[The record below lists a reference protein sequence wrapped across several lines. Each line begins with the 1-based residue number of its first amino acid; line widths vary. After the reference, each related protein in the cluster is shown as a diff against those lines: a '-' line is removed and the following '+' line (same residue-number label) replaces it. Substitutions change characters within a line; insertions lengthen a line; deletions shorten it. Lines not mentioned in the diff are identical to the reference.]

1 MTCSELL
8 RAMPRSIPEGTV
20 PLIAV
25 EGTAYDCGRHY
36 AEIVMEKY
44 PGFREYLDMAYYW
57 KDLPPLEKRLVEQR
71 APHLLDLYRGLLE
84 VAGPPS
90 GASATSRGG
99 RCTSFGLS
107 GSVTLDG
114 QPISG
119 QTKDTSLDRVPRYIV
134 LRMRIEDAPTILVL
148 AYPGEVMGYGMW
160 STGMTIF
167 RNTLFSKAPSPEGLG
182 GIVYGL
188 LTLAGHSVHEAAD
201 LAMQYGR
208 RGAGNLFVSDGNG
221 ESISIE
227 TNIGGVSI
235 LRQEDGIL
243 THANHPEG
251 EKTTPYEAYPF
262 EGAKEDSVYRM
273 HGLRRLLHA
282 ERGRLTPQKVLML
295 LADHTMYPGGTC
307 KHFSEDGAQ
316 TTAAV
321 IAEPTR
327 GKLHVVR
334 GQPCCNWPVTYTV

>member
-1 MTCSELL
+1 MTRSELP
-8 RAMPRSIPEGTV
+8 RAMPRSIPTGTI

-57 KDLPPLEKRLVEQR
+57 RDLPHPEKQLVEKR

-84 VAGPPS
+84 VAGPP
-90 GASATSRGG
+90 GGGSATSPGG
-99 RCTSFGLS
+99 RCTSLGLS

-119 QTKDTSLDRVPRYIV
+119 QTKDTPLDRVPRYIV

-167 RNTLFSKAPSPEGLG
+167 RNTLFSKAASTEGLSW
-182 GIVYGL
+182 VVFGL
-188 LTLAGHSVHEAAD
+188 LALAAHSVHEAAD
-201 LAMQYGR
+201 LAMQYGC
-208 RGAGNLFVSDGNG
+208 RGSGNLFLSDGSG
-221 ESISIE
+221 ESLSIE
-227 TNIGGVSI
+227 MNIGGVSI
-235 LRQEDGIL
+235 LPQKDGIL

-251 EKTTPYEAYPF
+251 EETRPYEAYPF
-262 EGAKEDSVYRM
+262 KGAKEDSVYRM
-273 HGLRRLLHA
+273 HGLWRLLDA

-316 TTAAV
+316 TTAVV
-321 IAEPTR
+321 IAEPTQGR
-327 GKLHVVR
+327 LHVVR
-334 GQPCCNWPVTYTV
+334 GQPCCNWPVTYTL